1 MPGKNGGW
9 KIGFCECTKEIGPC
23 LLICCCSWLGLAL
36 VQCKALSTIKSAS
49 PTPIVGCL
57 ATCCCGCLG
66 AAWVRQAIRKEKKLD
81 REPYWYDCG
90 AYATGCICCM
100 GVQELVEVK

>member
-1 MPGKNGGW
+1 
-9 KIGFCECTKEIGPC
+9 
-23 LLICCCSWLGLAL
+23 LICCCSWLGLAII
-36 VQCKALSTIKSAS
+36 QYMALGKIKSTS
-49 PTPIVGCL
+49 PTPIMGCL

-66 AAWVRQAIRKEKKLD
+66 AAWVRQAIRKDKKLD

-100 GVQELVEVK
+100 GVQEMVEVK